1 MPPLEQDMQAIFVQ
15 HAADILAD
23 TSSGLSGAV
32 IVRATGAYALEYDV
46 TIPHPIHPFE
56 AGNKRTALYE
66 NVMAFSP
73 KQRYRILKELCDH
86 PSFSLVPNK
95 ERQILKVKLV
105 TRYGHLDP
113 KDTPSE
119 VNETLLEETK
129 HWLDG
134 FPDALSLYG
143 QALEKYQH
151 GAFNRNLL
159 DDVRLGLEKLI
170 CALFQNDK
178 SLENQIAL
186 LGGYIKS
193 RGGSPELANMFVKL
207 VDYYAKYHNTY
218 VKHDDAVIEE
228 EIEFVLEIT
237 SSFMKHLARLH
248 ARANPSL
255 QPTACG
261 GG

>member
-1 MPPLEQDMQAIFVQ
+1 MPPQEQDLSPTFVQ

-23 TSSGLSGAV
+23 TNSGLNGAN
-32 IVRATGAYALEYDV
+32 IVRTTGAYALEYDV
-46 TIPHPIHPFE
+46 VIPHPTYPFE

-86 PSFSLVPNK
+86 PTFSLLPNK
-95 ERQILKVKLV
+95 ERQALKVKLV

-134 FPDALSLYG
+134 FPEARSLYS

-159 DDVRLGLEKLI
+159 DDLRLGLEKLL
-170 CALFQNDK
+170 CSLFSNDK
-178 SLENQIAL
+178 SLENQIGFV
-186 LGGYIKS
+186 GGYIKS
-193 RGGSPELANMFVKL
+193 RGGSPELSNMFVKL
-207 VDYYAKYHNTY
+207 IDYYAKYHNTY

-237 SSFMKHLARLH
+237 SSFMKHLVRLR
-248 ARANPSL
+248 ARA
-255 QPTACG
+255 
-261 GG
+261 

>member
-1 MPPLEQDMQAIFVQ
+1 MPPFEQDLPAIFVQ
-15 HAADILAD
+15 HAAETLAD
-23 TSSGLSGAV
+23 TNTGLSGSV
-32 IVRATGAYALEYDV
+32 IVQATRAYALEYDV
-46 TIPHPIHPFE
+46 AIPHATYPFH

-66 NVMAFSP
+66 NVLAFSP
-73 KQRYRILKELCDH
+73 KQRYRVLKELRDH

-95 ERQILKVKLV
+95 ARQALKIKLV

-129 HWLDG
+129 HWLSD
-134 FPDALSLYG
+134 FPESLSLYG
-143 QALEKYQH
+143 QALAKHQH

-159 DDVRLGLEKLI
+159 DDLRLGLEKLL
-170 CALFQNDK
+170 CALLKNGK
-178 SLENQIAL
+178 SLENQISF
-186 LGGYIKS
+186 LGVYIKS

-207 VDYYAKYHNTY
+207 VEYYAKYHNTY

-237 SSFMKHLARLH
+237 SSFMKHLVRLYARV
-248 ARANPSL
+248 
-255 QPTACG
+255 
-261 GG
+261 